1 MNSIDI
7 SLKTDNELVKSIADN
22 GDNDSFEELSRR
34 HSKLCFSI
42 YSKYQ
47 SSIVKSNR
55 NFDDILRDKDF
66 VMWQAC
72 LTYKPEKNIKF
83 ITWLGNNITWQCLNA
98 ISKPRKNEVS
108 IEDEQ
113 VKHYLEHETG
123 VCDLNDHDKEYF
135 NTVLNSFSDKRIAQI
150 YTMRYFNDEFM
161 SWQEIGKKMDL
172 STQAVINLHDK
183 AKDLLQTK
191 LTSDTILDI
200 V

>member
-1 MNSIDI
+1 
-7 SLKTDNELVKSIADN
+7 VKAN
-22 GDNDSFEELSRR
+22 
-34 HSKLCFSI
+34 K
-42 YSKYQ
+42 
-47 SSIVKSNR
+47 

-113 VKHYLEHETG
+113 VKHYLEYETG